1 MRMGRLGTVAL
12 AALGAVAM
20 LPAQSSQDRWVT
32 TWAAAQQL
40 IAPTGPPLPAR
51 QKGPE
56 ASNLPAPLAD
66 RWIRAKGNFD
76 AVVDLD
82 AVLRDAQSPAK
93 LIAEGDSG
101 DHIHPNDAGK
111 FDASGPFCLA
121 GRGGPL
127 GAMSC

>member
-1 MRMGRLGTVAL
+1 MGRLGTVAL

-20 LPAQSSQDRWVT
+20 LPAQSSQDSLVT
-32 TWAAAQQL
+32 TWATAQQL

-82 AVLRDAQSPAK
+82 AVLRDAQSPAR
-93 LIAEGDSG
+93 LNAEADSG
-101 DHIHPNDAGK
+101 DHIHPNDAGNLK
-111 FDASGPFCLA
+111 MANPFE
-121 GRGGPL
+121 L
-127 GAMSC
+127 GVFKQ